1 VYVVRPF
8 RERNPYAIGIIGI
21 TVLVLVLVA
30 AFNSNNL
37 PIIGGG
43 TTYSADFA
51 EDAGLQ
57 TGDDVRIAGVKVGK
71 VTSIGLEGAHVTVTF
86 QVKNAWVGDQ
96 STADI
101 KIKTLLGAKYV
112 AVSPQGV
119 GAQNPNTAIPTSRT
133 TSPYDVLDAFS
144 GLSQTINQLNTNQLA
159 QSFDVLSQTFANTP
173 ANVRSALDGLSALS
187 NTISSRDAQLAKL
200 LSNTGQIS
208 GVLAGRDAQVQK
220 LLSDGTLLLTML
232 DQREQAIATL
242 LSGTRDLSTQLT
254 GLVKDNQQ
262 QLTPVLTELNQFT
275 TLLQHNQTSLANGIS
290 LLAPFARLFANTVG
304 NGRWFDNYICGLL
317 PPAIGPI
324 NQQGCLQ

>member
-1 VYVVRPF
+1 VQAVKPF
-8 RERNPYAIGIIGI
+8 RERNPYAIGVIGI

-30 AFNSNNL
+30 AFYSDNL

-43 TTYSADFA
+43 TTYSADFT

-71 VTSIGLEGAHVTVTF
+71 VTSVGLDGDHVKVTF
-86 QVKNAWVGDQ
+86 QVKNAWLGDQ
-96 STADI
+96 TTADI
-101 KIKTLLGAKYV
+101 KIKTLLGAKYL
-112 AVSPQGV
+112 AVDPQGTT
-119 GAQNPNTAIPTSRT
+119 ALRPDTAIPVSRT

-144 GLSQTINQLNTNQLA
+144 GLSTTIDQLNTTQLA

-187 NTISSRDAQLAKL
+187 RTVSSRDAQLAQL

-208 GVLAGRDAQVQK
+208 GTLANRDQQVQR
-220 LLSDGTLLLTML
+220 LLSDGTLLLGML
-232 DQREQAIATL
+232 DQREQAISTL
-242 LSGTRDLSTQLT
+242 LSGTRSLSTQLA
-254 GLVKDNQQ
+254 GLVHDNQR
-262 QLTPVLTELNQFT
+262 QLNPVLTRLNQFT
-275 TLLQHNQTSLANGIS
+275 TLLQRNQTSLASGIS

-317 PPAIGPI
+317 PPSIGPI
-324 NQQGCLQ
+324 NQKGCLQ

>member
-1 VYVVRPF
+1 VKPF
-8 RERNPYAIGIIGI
+8 RDRNPFTIGLVSI

-30 AFNSNNL
+30 AFYSNDL

-43 TTYSADFA
+43 TTYSADFT

-57 TGDDVRIAGVKVGK
+57 TGDDVLIAGVKVGK
-71 VTSIGLEGAHVTVTF
+71 VTSIGLEGDHVKVTF
-86 QVKNAWVGDQ
+86 QVKNAWVGNQ

-101 KIKTLLGAKYV
+101 KIKTLLGAKDL
-112 AVSPQGV
+112 AIDPEGT
-119 GAQNPNTAIPTSRT
+119 AALNPNIAIPTSRT

-144 GLSQTINQLNTNQLA
+144 GLSQTIQQLNTGQLA
-159 QSFDVLSQTFANTP
+159 QSFDVLSQTFSNTP

-187 NTISSRDAQLAKL
+187 ETISSRDAQLAQL
-200 LSNTGQIS
+200 LSNTGQVS
-208 GVLAGRDAQVQK
+208 KVLSDRDAQVQK
-220 LLSDGTLLLTML
+220 LLSDGTLLLGML

-242 LSGTRDLSTQLT
+242 LTGTQALSKQIS
-254 GLVKDNQQ
+254 GLVHDNEH
-262 QLTPVLTELNQFT
+262 QLGPVLTALNQFT
-275 TLLQHNQTSLANGIS
+275 SLLQHNQTSLANGIS

-317 PPAIGPI
+317 PPSIGPI

>member
-1 VYVVRPF
+1 VKAF
-8 RERNPYAIGIIGI
+8 RDRNPYAVGLVSI

-30 AFNSNNL
+30 AFYSDNL

-43 TTYSADFA
+43 TTYSADFT

-57 TGDDVRIAGVKVGK
+57 TGDDVRVAGVKVGK
-71 VTSIGLEGAHVTVTF
+71 VTSIGLDGDHVKVTF

-101 KIKTLLGAKYV
+101 KIKTLLGAKYL
-112 AVSPQGV
+112 AVDPQG
-119 GAQNPNTAIPTSRT
+119 AKALNPDVAIPTSRT

-144 GLSQTINQLNTNQLA
+144 GLSQTIQQLNTGQLA
-159 QSFDVLSQTFANTP
+159 QSFDVLSQTFSNTP

-187 NTISSRDAQLAKL
+187 RTISSRDAQLAQL
-200 LSNTGQIS
+200 LSNTGQVS
-208 GVLAGRDAQVQK
+208 QVLADRDAQVQK

-232 DQREQAIATL
+232 DQREQAISTL
-242 LSGTRDLSTQLT
+242 LSGTRALSTQLT
-254 GLVKDNQQ
+254 GLVNDNQH
-262 QLTPVLTELNQFT
+262 QLNPVLTQLNQFT
-275 TLLQHNQTSLANGIS
+275 TLLQHNQTSLASGIQ

-317 PPAIGPI
+317 PPSIGPI

>member
-1 VYVVRPF
+1 MKPF
-8 RERNPYAIGIIGI
+8 RERNPFAIGIVSI
-21 TVLVLVLVA
+21 TVLVLVLIA
-30 AFNSNNL
+30 AFNSDNL

-43 TTYSADFA
+43 TTYSADFT

-71 VTSIGLEGAHVTVTF
+71 VTSVGLEGNHVKITF
-86 QVKNAWVGDQ
+86 QVKNAWVGNE

-112 AVSPQGV
+112 AVDPEGSAPLD
-119 GAQNPNTAIPTSRT
+119 PDTAIPTSRT

-144 GLSQTINQLNTNQLA
+144 GLSQTIQQLNTTQLA
-159 QSFDVLSQTFANTP
+159 QSFDVLSQTFSNTP
-173 ANVRSALDGLSALS
+173 GNVRSALNGLSALS
-187 NTISSRDAQLAKL
+187 RTISSRDTQLAQL
-200 LSNTGQIS
+200 LSNTGQVS
-208 GVLAGRDAQVQK
+208 KVLADRDDQVRK
-220 LLSDGTLLLTML
+220 LLDDGSVLLTML
-232 DQREQAIATL
+232 DEREQAIATL
-242 LSGTRDLSTQLT
+242 LSGTQRLSTQLS
-254 GLVKDNQQ
+254 GLVDDNQA
-262 QLTPVLTELNQFT
+262 QLNPVLTQLNQFT

-317 PPAIGPI
+317 PLSIGPI

>member
-1 VYVVRPF
+1 VKPF
-8 RERNPYAIGIIGI
+8 RERNPYAIGIISI
-21 TVLVLVLVA
+21 TVLVLILVA
-30 AFNSNNL
+30 AFYSDDL

-43 TTYSADFA
+43 TTYSADFT

-57 TGDDVRIAGVKVGK
+57 SGDDVLIAGVKVGK
-71 VTSIGLEGAHVTVTF
+71 VTSVGLENSHVKVTF
-86 QVKNAWVGDQ
+86 QVKNAWLGDQ

-101 KIKTLLGAKYV
+101 KIKTLLGAKYL
-112 AVSPQGV
+112 AVDPQGTT
-119 GAQNPNTAIPTSRT
+119 ALHPNTAIPTSRT

-144 GLSQTINQLNTNQLA
+144 GLSQTINQLDTGQLS

-187 NTISSRDAQLAKL
+187 KTISSRDAQLANL

-208 GVLAGRDAQVQK
+208 KTLANRDQQVQQ
-220 LLSDGTLLLTML
+220 LLSDGTLLLGML

-242 LSGTRDLSTQLT
+242 LSGTKSLSAQLS
-254 GLVKDNQQ
+254 GLVNDNQK
-262 QLTPVLTELNQFT
+262 QLNPVLTQLNQFT
-275 TLLQHNQTSLANGIS
+275 TLLQKNQQSLASGIS

-317 PPAIGPI
+317 PPSIGPV
-324 NQQGCLQ
+324 NQKGCLQ

>member
-1 VYVVRPF
+1 MKPF
-8 RERNPYAIGIIGI
+8 RERNPYTIGIVSL

-30 AFNSNNL
+30 AFYSDNL

-43 TTYSADFA
+43 TTYAADFT

-57 TGDDVRIAGVKVGK
+57 PGDDVTIAGVKVGK
-71 VTSIGLEGAHVTVTF
+71 VTSVGLQGNHVKVTF

-112 AVSPQGV
+112 SLTPQG
-119 GAQNPNTAIPTSRT
+119 GAALSPDTAIPTSRT

-144 GLSQTINQLNTNQLA
+144 GLSQTLNQLNTNQLA

-173 ANVRSALDGLSALS
+173 ATVRSALDGLSALS
-187 NTISSRDAQLAKL
+187 KTISSRDAQLAQL

-208 GVLAGRDAQVQK
+208 QVLASRDAEVQK
-220 LLSDGTLLLTML
+220 LLDDGTLLLSML
-232 DQREQAIATL
+232 DQREQAISTL
-242 LSGTRDLSTQLT
+242 LSGTQALAQQLS
-254 GLVKDNQQ
+254 GLVNDNQK
-262 QLTPVLTELNQFT
+262 QLNPVLTQLNQFT
-275 TLLQHNQTSLANGIS
+275 SLLQRNQTSLASGIQ

-317 PPAIGPI
+317 PPSIGPI